1 MKKKVLL
8 FGGAGFIGHHLAQS
22 YKAQGFETVIYDSFQ
37 INNLV
42 TTFNTDADL
51 QEPKLYRAILD
62 ERLHLLN
69 NDGIQLKVFDLKNK
83 YEVKAVIEKENPDI
97 IVLLAA
103 VAHASRS
110 NKDPDE
116 AFDNGVLPLSNTLD
130 ALRGNEKTR
139 LVYMSTSTIYGHFLK
154 DIVDEEDAVNPF
166 GIYATFKYM
175 GEKMVKCYSDIYGVK
190 YSIIRPSALYGER
203 CISRR
208 VSQIFIESA
217 IAGRDLVVSADE
229 DEKLDFT
236 YIKDL
241 VDAIVAVSDSKNGE
255 NETFNITFG
264 NARPIYLLTDI
275 LKEYFPALSI
285 TKQERN
291 EFLPK
296 RGTLSNAKLIEKI
309 GYTPKH
315 SLEEGYKKYIEWYIK
330 FIQEKNI
337 VISQVPQA
345 NE

>member
-1 MKKKVLL
+1 MTKKVLL
-8 FGGAGFIGHHLAQS
+8 FGGAGFIGHHLAMS
-22 YKAQGFETVIYDSFQ
+22 YKAQGFETIIYDSFQ

-42 TTFNTDADL
+42 TTFNTDAGL
-51 QEPKLYRAILD
+51 QEPKLYRSILD

-69 NDGIQLKVFDLKNK
+69 DQGVQLKVFDLKNK
-83 YEVKAVIEKENPDI
+83 HEVRAIIEEENPDI

-116 AFDNGVLPLSNTLD
+116 AFENGVLPLSNTLD
-130 ALRGNEKTR
+130 ALRGNKKTR
-139 LVYMSTSTIYGHFLK
+139 LVYMSTSTIYGHFTK
-154 DIVDEEDAVNPF
+154 DIVDEDDSVNPF

-175 GEKMVKCYSDIYGVK
+175 GEKMVKCYSDIYDIN

-217 IAGRDLVVSADE
+217 IAKRDLVVSADE

-255 NETFNITFG
+255 NETFNITYG
-264 NARPIYLLTDI
+264 NARPIYMSTDI
-275 LKEYFPALSI
+275 LKEYFPKLTI
-285 TKQERN
+285 HKQERN

-296 RGTLSNAKLIEKI
+296 RGTLSNAKLIDLI
-309 GYTPKH
+309 GYKPKYC
-315 SLEEGYKKYIEWYIK
+315 LEDGYRHYIEWYIK
-330 FIQEKNI
+330 FIEKKQI
-337 VISQVPQA
+337 TISKVPQA